1 MAEAFDA
8 ALRRRLEM
16 INSFGDQANAHASAV
31 AARRAEQAQQ
41 TSSYMGAPTV
51 DRGFGGAAHGGNFG
65 SFLRAI
71 SGRESGGNYRAR
83 NPDSGALGKY
93 QIMPGNIPSWSRE
106 ALGRSISAQQFYQ
119 SPQLQ
124 EQIAQ
129 FKLRQY
135 YQKYGPEGAA
145 VAWYAGPGT
154 ANKYMRQGGR
164 GYNAAQGKYSS
175 ISAYAL
181 GILKAMGLR

>member
-1 MAEAFDA
+1 MAEAYDA
-8 ALRRRLEM
+8 AIRRRLSL
-16 INSFGDQANAHASAV
+16 INQWGDDATAF
-31 AARRAEQAQQ
+31 AAQRAEASRASQQAGY
-41 TSSYMGAPTV
+41 SSYAGEPTTQ
-51 DRGFGGAAHGGNFG
+51 GLSQPSGNFG

-83 NPDSGALGKY
+83 NADSGALGKY

-106 ALGRSISAQQFYQ
+106 ALGRSISPQQFYN

-129 FKLRQY
+129 YKLREY
-135 YQKYGPEGAA
+135 FNKWGPEGAA

-154 ANKYMRQGGR
+154 ASKYMKRRGQGF
-164 GYNAAQGKYSS
+164 NAAQGAYPS

-181 GILKAMGLR
+181 RILRDMGLR

>member
-1 MAEAFDA
+1 MAEAYDA
-8 ALRRRLEM
+8 ALRRRLEI
-16 INSFGDQANAHASAV
+16 INSFGESANANASAV
-31 AARRAEQAQQ
+31 AAQRAQQ
-41 TSSYMGAPTV
+41 QTQNQYMGSPQADT
-51 DRGFGGAAHGGNFG
+51 GFHSAATGNGDFG

-71 SGRESGGNYRAR
+71 SGRESGGNYSAR
-83 NPDSGALGKY
+83 NRDSGALGKY
-93 QIMPGNIPSWSRE
+93 QIMPGNIPQWSRE
-106 ALGRSISAQQFYQ
+106 ALGYSISARKFYQ

-135 YQKYGPEGAA
+135 YSKYGPEGAA

-164 GYNAAQGKYSS
+164 GYNARQGKYSS

-181 GILKAMGLR
+181 GILRAMGLR